1 MFLSF
6 DCFLFLFSCFRVFV
20 FLVCF
25 FVQCV
30 PPVFLKPQKIAV
42 LLDSWHKSQKWIMA
56 KTRLVSQRCFQK
68 STDWLCPTCQVPRW
82 LTYPIWSLKGPQHVK
97 WKLFQFILFRG
108 KPFGFGCFRMGFWGA
123 PHKKKHNNPQ
133 QNPLDPWPLS
143 EKVQKSLLRRY
154 DWIHREC
161 CPQKTNN
168 CEASPGQ
175 ESHAEKCPCRSKA
188 SVPCLG
194 CQGDAEMPK
203 WGNVMKHVGKL
214 EKYEKWETSSWKCW
228 KLKMLEMQSW
238 T

>member
-123 PHKKKHNNPQ
+123 PHKKTQSTTESLGSMATAWEGTKKP
-133 QNPLDPWPLS
+133 PKKVRLDP
-143 EKVQKSLLRRY
+143 
-154 DWIHREC
+154 
-161 CPQKTNN
+161 
-168 CEASPGQ
+168 
-175 ESHAEKCPCRSKA
+175 
-188 SVPCLG
+188 
-194 CQGDAEMPK
+194 
-203 WGNVMKHVGKL
+203 
-214 EKYEKWETSSWKCW
+214 
-228 KLKMLEMQSW
+228 
-238 T
+238 